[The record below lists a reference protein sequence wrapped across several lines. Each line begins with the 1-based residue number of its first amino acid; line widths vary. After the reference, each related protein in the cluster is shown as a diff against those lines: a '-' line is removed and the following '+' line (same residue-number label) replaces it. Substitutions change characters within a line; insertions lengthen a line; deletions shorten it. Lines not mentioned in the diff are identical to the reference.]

1 MLLFNVLTIILI
13 ISYFQFNRWC
23 NQNECIP
30 WYRALPGQ
38 RGYGVRNQGSSFGAR
53 KRGAGNQS
61 YGLANAILGSD
72 IPLPQAPKSPGV
84 RQPSG
89 FDPAAGKSTFEERI
103 LSFWRMKL
111 IVIITQ

>member
-1 MLLFNVLTIILI
+1 MFKDHSNK
-13 ISYFQFNRWC
+13 
-23 NQNECIP
+23 CIP

-61 YGLANAILGSD
+61 YGMANAIIGTD

-89 FDPAAGKSTFEERI
+89 FDPAAGKNTFKIQMYVFEE
-103 LSFWRMKL
+103 K
-111 IVIITQ
+111 